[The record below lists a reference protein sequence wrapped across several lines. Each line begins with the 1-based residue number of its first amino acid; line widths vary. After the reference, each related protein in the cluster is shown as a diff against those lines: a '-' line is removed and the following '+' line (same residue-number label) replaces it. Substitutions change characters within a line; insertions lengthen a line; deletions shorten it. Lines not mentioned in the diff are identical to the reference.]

1 MFQEQRA
8 EACFF
13 LILHLLFIAQVAHL
27 LEQMKSSM
35 NNFRLPF
42 AFALVVDDY

>member
-13 LILHLLFIAQVAHL
+13 LILHLLFIAQVAHFVGADEIIY
-27 LEQMKSSM
+27 EQ
-35 NNFRLPF
+35 L
-42 AFALVVDDY
+42 